1 MRRLKVADDR
11 YGESYGRS
19 RDDRDRYRDDD
30 RGGRG
35 GERGMFGFG
44 SGARGGWQDEDRDDH
59 RSRERGG
66 RFDRDDHQRRDR
78 EERGRGGEY
87 REDRDRG
94 YGSDDHN
101 RGLPMDETSH
111 LIASNKVEGTA
122 VYGGDGR
129 RLGSIHNFMVDKL
142 TGRVEYAVM
151 SYSTGFLG
159 MGSRYYPLPWRTLS
173 YDKRVGGYRIDLT
186 ERDLRDAPSFDRES
200 EPRFDRNYGSRVH
213 DYYGLKY

>member
-1 MRRLKVADDR
+1 MADYRHGDR
-11 YGESYGRS
+11 NSRSRDERGGYRDYDRDEDRGRGEGGIFNLGRS
-19 RDDRDRYRDDD
+19 RSDSHDDGRGRDDLRDRQ
-30 RGGRG
+30 
-35 GERGMFGFG
+35 
-44 SGARGGWQDEDRDDH
+44 S
-59 RSRERGG
+59 GG
-66 RFDRDDHQRRDR
+66 RFDRDDDDRGRR
-78 EERGRGGEY
+78 EERGRGGGWQE
-87 REDRDRG
+87 ERDRG

-142 TGRVEYAVM
+142 TGKVEYAVM
-151 SYSTGFLG
+151 AYSTGFLG
-159 MGSRYYPLPWRTLS
+159 MGTRYYPLPWRTLS
-173 YDKRVGGYRIDLT
+173 YDKRAGGYRIELT

>member
-1 MRRLKVADDR
+1 MADYRYRDDYRSGRDERGGSRDYDR
-11 YGESYGRS
+11 SDERGRGEGLFNLGRS
-19 RDDRDRYRDDD
+19 RDDRHDDD
-30 RGGRG
+30 RGGDDWRG
-35 GERGMFGFG
+35 
-44 SGARGGWQDEDRDDH
+44 
-59 RSRERGG
+59 RERGG
-66 RFDRDDHQRRDR
+66 RFDRDDHDR
-78 EERGRGGEY
+78 GRHEERGRGGGWQES
-87 REDRDRG
+87 RDRG

-122 VYGGDGR
+122 VYGRDGR

-151 SYSTGFLG
+151 AYSTGFLG
-159 MGSRYYPLPWRTLS
+159 MGTRYYPLPWRTLT
-173 YDKRVGGYRIDLT
+173 YDKRAGGYRIELA

-213 DYYGLKY
+213 DYYGLNY

>member
-1 MRRLKVADDR
+1 MADYR
-11 YGESYGRS
+11 YGDSYSRGREDGG
-19 RDDRDRYRDDD
+19 RYGHERDERGPDRPRGMFNLGGPRGRDADDDRDEDWRGRE
-30 RGGRG
+30 RSRREEFGGRNL
-35 GERGMFGFG
+35 R
-44 SGARGGWQDEDRDDH
+44 DRDD
-59 RSRERGG
+59 
-66 RFDRDDHQRRDR
+66 
-78 EERGRGGEY
+78 ERGRGGW
-87 REDRDRG
+87 DGG

-151 SYSTGFLG
+151 AYSTGFLG
-159 MGSRYYPLPWRTLS
+159 MGTRYYPLPWRVLS
-173 YDKRVGGYRIDLT
+173 YDKRAGGYRIELT
-186 ERDLRDAPSFDRES
+186 EGDLKHAPSFDRES

-213 DYYGLKY
+213 DYYGLNY

>member
-1 MRRLKVADDR
+1 MADYR
-11 YGESYGRS
+11 YGDSYSRGRDGGGRYGHDQGGRAPDENRGMFNLGGPS
-19 RDDRDRYRDDD
+19 ARGADDDRDGDWRGREPAGRANFAGREARGRD
-30 RGGRG
+30 
-35 GERGMFGFG
+35 EE
-44 SGARGGWQDEDRDDH
+44 RGGW
-59 RSRERGG
+59 
-66 RFDRDDHQRRDR
+66 
-78 EERGRGGEY
+78 
-87 REDRDRG
+87 DRG

-151 SYSTGFLG
+151 AYSIGFLG
-159 MGSRYYPLPWRTLS
+159 MGTRYYPLPWRVLS
-173 YDKRVGGYRIDLT
+173 YDKRAGGYRIDLT
-186 ERDLRDAPSFDRES
+186 ERDLRHAPSFDRES

-213 DYYGLKY
+213 DYYGLNY

>member
-1 MRRLKVADDR
+1 MADNR
-11 YGESYGRS
+11 YGESYSRGRDGGG
-19 RDDRDRYRDDD
+19 RYEQNDRDHRGQDDHRGMFNLGGPGRRGADDDRDEDW
-30 RGGRG
+30 RG
-35 GERGMFGFG
+35 
-44 SGARGGWQDEDRDDH
+44 
-59 RSRERGG
+59 RERGSRAEFGG
-66 RFDRDDHQRRDR
+66 RNRHEQDSQ
-78 EERGRGGEY
+78 RGRGGS
-87 REDRDRG
+87 DRG

-151 SYSTGFLG
+151 SYGAGFLG
-159 MGSRYYPLPWRTLS
+159 MGTRYYPLPWRVLS
-173 YDKRVGGYRIDLT
+173 YDKRAGGYRIELT
-186 ERDLRDAPSFDRES
+186 ERDLRTAPSFES
-200 EPRFDRNYGSRVH
+200 DSAPNFDHRYGSRVH

>member
-1 MRRLKVADDR
+1 MADDR
-11 YGESYGRS
+11 YGDSYSRGRDGGGRYGHD
-19 RDDRDRYRDDD
+19 RDDRGPDDHRGMFNLGGPHGRDLSDD
-30 RGGRG
+30 RAGDWRGRERPGRGASAGRDTPAREEEHGRG
-35 GERGMFGFG
+35 G
-44 SGARGGWQDEDRDDH
+44 WH
-59 RSRERGG
+59 
-66 RFDRDDHQRRDR
+66 
-78 EERGRGGEY
+78 
-87 REDRDRG
+87 RG

-151 SYSTGFLG
+151 AYSTGFLG
-159 MGSRYYPLPWRTLS
+159 MGTRYYPLPWRVLS
-173 YDKRVGGYRIDLT
+173 YDKRAGGYRIDLT
-186 ERDLRDAPSFDRES
+186 EGDLRHAPSFDRES

-213 DYYGLKY
+213 DYYGLNY